1 MSGLP
6 QYEATKA
13 YMPKEPDE
21 LSLQQAELVIVLQK
35 EEGEAPHLHTA
46 VLLSIAPPPLP
57 PESGAKVF
65 CSSARLVL
73 WGEDERWRTGLVSCQ
88 LCHRDHQPHRHRKQ
102 RAAHEAPAQGDQ
114 RLSPPPPP
122 LRDWREETH
131 HLLGRGGGP

>member
-46 VLLSIAPPPLP
+46 VLLSIAPPPP
-57 PESGAKVF
+57 P
-65 CSSARLVL
+65 
-73 WGEDERWRTGLVSCQ
+73 
-88 LCHRDHQPHRHRKQ
+88 
-102 RAAHEAPAQGDQ
+102 
-114 RLSPPPPP
+114 
-122 LRDWREETH
+122 
-131 HLLGRGGGP
+131 